1 MKVIRN
7 VVVVLLFS
15 IAVASCYWSPQST
28 EGSIVVELGG
38 SPEKLDTMTIQPLAK
53 PDNPG
58 ENSNN
63 NAGSNSSNNAGGN
76 SENNAGGNSENNA
89 GGNSENNAG
98 GNSENNAGGNS
109 SNNAGGNSSN
119 NAGGNSENNAGGNS
133 GNNAGGNSSN
143 NAGGPLANGPEPTT
157 ARVYL
162 FQYQETMNFDE
173 EPAQLVF
180 KEVDLLSESPSVV
193 IDSLPIGDGYFA
205 RVQLG
210 DWPDGVDGEFRV
222 LLADDSQRFKIFS
235 GRITNIRVNLKPVK
249 DAKK

>member
-58 ENSNN
+58 ENSN
-63 NAGSNSSNNAGGN
+63 
-76 SENNAGGNSENNA
+76 
-89 GGNSENNAG
+89 
-98 GNSENNAGGNS
+98 NNAGGNS